1 MAYTQKNKTIPTPIR
16 ERVIALWAQGECFK
30 SIASKVRISNRTAS
44 NIVTNMAEREHLLAL
59 RPGGKERTIAN
70 PNVVEFIEYQKTA
83 KPSTSAA
90 ELQAALVRDRVCT
103 PENLPAKSTISD
115 VLRKDLQY
123 TYKKLHIVP
132 EESRT
137 QANQLRT
144 LDYIMQMSEIDP
156 NKLHFF
162 DECSVKT
169 TTGNR
174 VYGHARKGQPAIEIK
189 RYASNCNYTVNLLQ
203 SVFGVSNFGVL
214 EGASNGLEMLH
225 FFNESLQIVDTIY
238 GNPVLSNGDVVV
250 MDNCG
255 FHHGRFAEAEL
266 RQMLGE
272 RGVTLIFQPPYSPEF
287 NTCEFSFR
295 VLKQYLRK
303 HEHFSINFTELAI
316 LHGLEEITPDMCRR
330 FFQHCGFLV

>member
-1 MAYTQKNKTIPTPIR
+1 MLQHTCQLSNVHWLITPSKLQFENQDSNLKIKIAILKLVGYPVNTMAYTQKNKTVPTPIR
-16 ERVIALWAQGECFK
+16 ECVIALWAQGECFK

-44 NIVTNMAEREHLLAL
+44 NIVTNMAEREHLFAL

-90 ELQAALVRDRVCT
+90 LVRDRVCT
-103 PENLPAKSTISD
+103 PKNLPAKSTISD
-115 VLRKDLQY
+115 VLGKDLQY

-132 EESRT
+132 KESRT

-189 RYASNCNYTVNLLQ
+189 RYASNFNYTVNLLQ

-214 EGASNGLEMLH
+214 GGASNGLEMLH
-225 FFNESLQIVDTIY
+225 FLMKAY
-238 GNPVLSNGDVVV
+238 KL
-250 MDNCG
+250 
-255 FHHGRFAEAEL
+255 
-266 RQMLGE
+266 
-272 RGVTLIFQPPYSPEF
+272 LIQ
-287 NTCEFSFR
+287 
-295 VLKQYLRK
+295 
-303 HEHFSINFTELAI
+303 FTVI
-316 LHGLEEITPDMCRR
+316 L
-330 FFQHCGFLV
+330 FFPMGMWL

>member
-1 MAYTQKNKTIPTPIR
+1 
-16 ERVIALWAQGECFK
+16 
-30 SIASKVRISNRTAS
+30 
-44 NIVTNMAEREHLLAL
+44 MAEREHLLAL

-123 TYKKLHIVP
+123 TYKKLHVVP

-203 SVFGVSNFGVL
+203 SVFGVSNFRVL

-238 GNPVLSNGDVVV
+238 DNPVLSNGDVVV

-272 RGVTLIFQPPYSPEF
+272 RGVTLIFQPPYSP
-287 NTCEFSFR
+287 
-295 VLKQYLRK
+295 
-303 HEHFSINFTELAI
+303 AI
-316 LHGLEEITPDMCRR
+316 
-330 FFQHCGFLV
+330 QHL